1 MGNKLLK
8 VASASYW
15 QGGDLNPCFVTAEPK
30 LLVESL
36 DITNGLGNCGTSI
49 FF

>member
-1 MGNKLLK
+1 MVNKLLK
-8 VASASYW
+8 VASASHW
-15 QGGDLNPCFVTAEPK
+15 QRGDLNPCFLTPEPK
-30 LLVESL
+30 PLVESL